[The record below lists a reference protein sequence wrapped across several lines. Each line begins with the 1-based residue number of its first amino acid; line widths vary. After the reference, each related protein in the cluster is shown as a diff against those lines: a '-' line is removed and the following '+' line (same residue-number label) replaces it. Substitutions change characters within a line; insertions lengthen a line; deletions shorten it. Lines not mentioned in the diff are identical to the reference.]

1 MDFCLLLKI
10 QINYKYNLSSEYS
23 KKNFHR
29 AKIYAIALKTI
40 SKRVTDKTAEA
51 TGDLIGIRIADKVT
65 KLLWKQMKNQ

>member
-1 MDFCLLLKI
+1 M
-10 QINYKYNLSSEYS
+10 
-23 KKNFHR
+23 
-29 AKIYAIALKTI
+29 